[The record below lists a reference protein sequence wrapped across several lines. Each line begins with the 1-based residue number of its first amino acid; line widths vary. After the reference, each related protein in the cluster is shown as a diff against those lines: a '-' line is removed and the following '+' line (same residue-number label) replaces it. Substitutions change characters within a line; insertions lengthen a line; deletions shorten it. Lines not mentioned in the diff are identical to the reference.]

1 MPKKLFFSIKFKIYL
16 ARLLLSLLIHTV
28 LQHTHT
34 HTCNLILAAFHSPFP
49 PVLLS
54 KHMLSLSGT
63 HSHTPDVPGKLYSPL
78 QLVIVVFV
86 VIAMAALL
94 PLVVAVVAVAM
105 FCCHLRFA
113 ISTRFN
119 NGPIVPKANVTKRN
133 ELLLLMANG
142 QVVKLN
148 RIPAWSWL
156 RLRLRLG
163 LAWPGATENFVFA
176 SLFNVHVIEMHLQLN
191 YK

>member
-1 MPKKLFFSIKFKIYL
+1 
-16 ARLLLSLLIHTV
+16 
-28 LQHTHT
+28 
-34 HTCNLILAAFHSPFP
+34 
-49 PVLLS
+49 
-54 KHMLSLSGT
+54 
-63 HSHTPDVPGKLYSPL
+63 
-78 QLVIVVFV
+78 
-86 VIAMAALL
+86 MAALL

-148 RIPAWSWL
+148 RIPALVLAQAW
-156 RLRLRLG
+156 LG
-163 LAWPGATENFVFA
+163 LAGGHRK
-176 SLFNVHVIEMHLQLN
+176 LRLCQLV
-191 YK
+191 

>member
-1 MPKKLFFSIKFKIYL
+1 
-16 ARLLLSLLIHTV
+16 
-28 LQHTHT
+28 
-34 HTCNLILAAFHSPFP
+34 
-49 PVLLS
+49 
-54 KHMLSLSGT
+54 MLSLSGT
-63 HSHTPDVPGKLYSPL
+63 LSHTPDVPGKLYSPL

-148 RIPAWSWL
+148 RIPVLAPAQAW
-156 RLRLRLG
+156 LG
-163 LAWPGATENFVFA
+163 LAGGHRK
-176 SLFNVHVIEMHLQLN
+176 LRLCQLV
-191 YK
+191 